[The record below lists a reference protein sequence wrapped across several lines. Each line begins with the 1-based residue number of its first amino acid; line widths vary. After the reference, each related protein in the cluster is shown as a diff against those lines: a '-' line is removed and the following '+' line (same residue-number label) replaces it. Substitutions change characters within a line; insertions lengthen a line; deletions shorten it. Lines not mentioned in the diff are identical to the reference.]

1 MKGSRSPAVAA
12 LADAQLHYFETVKR
26 ILEQDLPDYLH
37 CESSPAAEDNA
48 EALALYA
55 EYAIDYAAQ
64 SMRYALIAALK
75 AIDLQISSE
84 KREETNNE
92 AK

>member
-1 MKGSRSPAVAA
+1 MSRA
-12 LADAQLHYFETVKR
+12 LSKKIKKF
-26 ILEQDLPDYLH
+26 LEQDLPDYLH
-37 CESSPAAEDNA
+37 CESSSAAEDNA

-75 AIDLQISSE
+75 AIDLQMSSE

>member
-1 MKGSRSPAVAA
+1 MSRA
-12 LADAQLHYFETVKR
+12 LSKKIKKF
-26 ILEQDLPDYLH
+26 LEQDLPDYLH
-37 CESSPAAEDNA
+37 GESSSAAEDNA